1 MPRDTLAYIAE
12 VSRSFGPLISDRAQ
26 VPHSVVFQGLYLS
39 DIKRSVEILR
49 VKAKDMKGYPEFHR
63 ALLEREQ
70 EMQAFGQTLLDRVGA
85 LRMSTLVRLPSVP
98 VDRLSC

>member
-1 MPRDTLAYIAE
+1 
-12 VSRSFGPLISDRAQ
+12 
-26 VPHSVVFQGLYLS
+26 
-39 DIKRSVEILR
+39 
-49 VKAKDMKGYPEFHR
+49 MKGYPEFHR